1 MLPINTIMEM
11 LKESGV
17 DKVIQFK
24 PLPPDSGFHG
34 SQLEEV
40 ELRMKVIITENQY
53 NELKLKIPVDPDA
66 SPSGVD
72 GTPPDK

>member
-11 LKESGV
+11 LKESGIN
-17 DKVIQFK
+17 KVIQFR

-34 SQLEEV
+34 LQLKEV
-40 ELRMKVIITENQY
+40 ELRMKVVITEDQY
-53 NELKLKIPVDPDA
+53 NELKSKIPANIDA
-66 SPSGVD
+66 SVSGVD